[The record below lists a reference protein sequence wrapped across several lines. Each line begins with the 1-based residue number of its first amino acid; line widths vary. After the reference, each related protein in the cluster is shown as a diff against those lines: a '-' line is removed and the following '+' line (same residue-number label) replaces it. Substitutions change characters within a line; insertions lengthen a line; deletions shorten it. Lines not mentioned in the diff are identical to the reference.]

1 MADFDLDGCRS
12 AYKEALFEHDCKLA
26 EGKCLFRKVFR
37 AVE

>member
-12 AYKEALFEHDCKLA
+12 VYKEALFEHDCKPA
-26 EGKCLFRKVFR
+26 EANALFRKVFR